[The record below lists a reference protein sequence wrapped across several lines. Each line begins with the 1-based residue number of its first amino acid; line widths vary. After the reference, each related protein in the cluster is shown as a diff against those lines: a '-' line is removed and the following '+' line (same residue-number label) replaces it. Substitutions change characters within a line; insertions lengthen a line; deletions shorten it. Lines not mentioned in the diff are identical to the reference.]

1 MNNII
6 QHTSID
12 NLTDEMKNKISI
24 YESEGWKRIDINGEY
39 WWEAPDKSGSV
50 NLNWII
56 GS

>member
-1 MNNII
+1 MNNIVE
-6 QHTSID
+6 SISMD
-12 NLTDEMKNKISI
+12 NLTDETKRKIAI
-24 YESEGWKRIDINGEY
+24 YESEGWKRININREY